1 MKTVPEKD
9 AIAELVR
16 SLRSDNPL
24 ARRAA
29 VRDLGEL
36 GHGGEGAVPAL
47 RKALLDADDLVR
59 ARAARSLGLMGEA
72 ALPAL
77 LEALQHRDKYVRRE
91 ATWALR
97 KLGSASEATV
107 QVLAKALRDSDRRVR
122 MGAATALGVL
132 GPEAEAAIPVLIQT
146 LGDTNLVLC
155 RLAAKALVHIGRA
168 ALPALSRAVRSKDR
182 FVRREATWAVGQIE
196 RTSDQRVGLER
207 ADENSTHE
215 AAASIHP
222 LENGNGS
229 KAAAPDDSQSGS
241 TTAGCTPAC
250 PTAVLNLETPATQ
263 QEVTVTLPDLERLA
277 REVAASVRDRRP
289 TAAK

>member
-1 MKTVPEKD
+1 
-9 AIAELVR
+9 
-16 SLRSDNPL
+16 
-24 ARRAA
+24 
-29 VRDLGEL
+29 
-36 GHGGEGAVPAL
+36 
-47 RKALLDADDLVR
+47 
-59 ARAARSLGLMGEA
+59 
-72 ALPAL
+72 
-77 LEALQHRDKYVRRE
+77 
-91 ATWALR
+91 
-97 KLGSASEATV
+97 
-107 QVLAKALRDSDRRVR
+107 
-122 MGAATALGVL
+122 
-132 GPEAEAAIPVLIQT
+132 
-146 LGDTNLVLC
+146 
-155 RLAAKALVHIGRA
+155 
-168 ALPALSRAVRSKDR
+168 R

-277 REVAASVRDRRP
+277 REVAAS
-289 TAAK
+289 